1 MRDSGREFAIHLGR
15 AQIDA
20 MFTRQ
25 AAAPLDDSE
34 FLPLLEAMLTAYEK
48 ILPDAIVTDQL
59 WEYAFGVYDRL
70 CREAQPAWTAADSR
84 KLMRS
89 YLLGKRGDK
98 RRHRE

>member
-48 ILPDAIVTDQL
+48 ILPDARHEINCSSPINETEPGPAL
-59 WEYAFGVYDRL
+59 GPGAIAGVL
-70 CREAQPAWTAADSR
+70 
-84 KLMRS
+84 
-89 YLLGKRGDK
+89 
-98 RRHRE
+98 